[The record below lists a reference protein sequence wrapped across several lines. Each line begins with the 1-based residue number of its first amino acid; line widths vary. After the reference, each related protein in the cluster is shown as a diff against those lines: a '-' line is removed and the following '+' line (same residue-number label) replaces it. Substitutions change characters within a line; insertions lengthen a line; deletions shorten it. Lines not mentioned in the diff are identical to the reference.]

1 MFSSF
6 QKYTSVFVEN
16 LSTRLSGKNGEERL
30 PKKKWKKQLTWAWKG
45 WGSFRFVFVG
55 SKHVAGRRL
64 GSDPTTATDGLKGE
78 VGMVRVSVPLRYLQ
92 VSRPGVQAS
101 ALVTWSHAAGK
112 PILRGPPHHTGHSAP
127 YYVALRPIL
136 ST

>member
-6 QKYTSVFVEN
+6 QKYTSVFFEN
-16 LSTRLSGKNGEERL
+16 LSTRLPEKKGKDSL
-30 PKKKWKKQLTWAWKG
+30 QKKKKLTWAWKG

-64 GSDPTTATDGLKGE
+64 GSDPTTATDGLKRE
-78 VGMVRVSVPLRYLQ
+78 VGMVRVSVPLIYLQ
-92 VSRPGVQAS
+92 VPWPGVQAS
-101 ALVTWSHAAGK
+101 ALVTWSHAGGK
-112 PILRGPPHHTGHSAP
+112 PILRGPPHPTGHSAP
-127 YYVALRPIL
+127 SYVALRPIL